1 MRRFQ
6 SGSRARVSFSG
17 RRMIRISSFGLSA
30 RITDTVGGL
39 VGRQRHSEV
48 LCAGQVLDC
57 RASSSK
63 NVHFVTAITATL

>member
-1 MRRFQ
+1 
-6 SGSRARVSFSG
+6 
-17 RRMIRISSFGLSA
+17 MIRISSFGLSA